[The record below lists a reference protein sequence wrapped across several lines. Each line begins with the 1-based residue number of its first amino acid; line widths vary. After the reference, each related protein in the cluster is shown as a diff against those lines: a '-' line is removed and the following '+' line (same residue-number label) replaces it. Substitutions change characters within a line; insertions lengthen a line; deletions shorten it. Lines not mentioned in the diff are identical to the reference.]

1 MSSLLDLVLD
11 GDESKANSAEQTE
24 IELHLIDLDPENPR
38 KTFIEAKEKDLEESI
53 RESGVRIPVILIK
66 HPHDDNR
73 FIVKD
78 GNRRVKNSL
87 RAGVKKIPA
96 VVVESFSE
104 LDQLTANTMN
114 EDMTIYDI
122 SRAIVRLKTKGFSQR
137 QIGKT
142 LGYADAKVS
151 KIVAITDGLDDEI
164 LETLEDMVARNL
176 LNDFSAMYEIAVLY
190 RDHKVDVRA
199 WVEKQSATAKKI
211 GIAEVQKFKKTFE
224 TDLEKDKPKSKD
236 ISLNETVI
244 EDILTKAKDSLPL
257 ISKLQKG
264 EIKDPEQR
272 EEVVNSLSEL
282 IKDLTL
288 VLKQYK

>member
-11 GDESKANSAEQTE
+11 GDESKANSAKQTE

-87 RAGVKKIPA
+87 RAGLQKIPA

-122 SRAIVRLKTKGFSQR
+122 SRAIVRLKAKGYSQR

-142 LGYADAKVS
+142 LAYGDAKVS
-151 KIVAITDGLDDEI
+151 KIVAITDGLDEEI
-164 LETLEDMVARNL
+164 LETLEDMCNRNL

-199 WVEKQSATAKKI
+199 WVEKQSATAKKL
-211 GIAEVQKFKKTFE
+211 VLRKYRNSKTFE
-224 TDLEKDKPKSKD
+224 TDLEKDKPKSKEV
-236 ISLNETVI
+236 SLNETVI
-244 EDILTKAKDSLPL
+244 EDILSKAKESLPL
-257 ISKLQKG
+257 VSKLHKG
-264 EIKDPEQR
+264 EIKDPEER
-272 EEVVNSLSEL
+272 EEVVNSLGEL

-288 VLKQYK
+288 ILKQYK

>member
-1 MSSLLDLVLD
+1 MSMLLDSILKD
-11 GDESKANSAEQTE
+11 DETEANAEQKE

-66 HPHDDNR
+66 HPHDSNR

-87 RAGVKKIPA
+87 RAGIDKIPA
-96 VVVESFSE
+96 VVVESFTE

-122 SRAIVRLKTKGFSQR
+122 SRAIVRLKAKGYSQR

-142 LGYADAKVS
+142 LAYGDAKVS
-151 KIVAITDGLDDEI
+151 KIVAITDGLDEEI
-164 LETLEDMVARNL
+164 LETLEDMCNRNL

-224 TDLEKDKPKSKD
+224 TDLEKDKPKSKEV
-236 ISLNETVI
+236 SLNETVI
-244 EDILTKAKDSLPL
+244 EDILSKAKESLPL
-257 ISKLQKG
+257 VSKLHKG
-264 EIKDPEQR
+264 EIKDPEER
-272 EEVVNSLSEL
+272 EEVVNSLGEL
-282 IKDLTL
+282 IKDLTII
-288 VLKQYK
+288 LKQYK